1 MAALANNPYY
11 AISEQAQIYEEDK
24 KLECRGYPHLD
35 TVSYL
40 CLLWLILKV
49 FTTLTLQVNRRIL
62 AEIKYTQAT
71 DAEKEAYNAENGKVV
86 TSD

>member
-1 MAALANNPYY
+1 MVALVNNPYY
-11 AISEQAQIYEEDK
+11 LISEQAQIYEEDK
-24 KLECRGYPHLD
+24 KLEYEGYPHLD